1 MKRILITVTSGVAE
15 VDQST
20 IPEGI
25 EVEVRDYDIQGIKD
39 IKEDNCGD
47 LYNETLWTRIE

>member
-1 MKRILITVTSGVAE
+1 MNRIIVTVSGGVAE

-25 EVEVRDYDIQGIKD
+25 EIEIRDYDCDGYDNVKKD
-39 IKEDNCGD
+39 DNGSR
-47 LYNETLWTRIE
+47 YVEYIWSRIT